1 MDYRFLET
9 LRRTHPA
16 WRLLLA
22 DHAPLIASMLF
33 KSFVEPNV
41 RTLSQPDLE
50 SQLDDHLH
58 SLRAELGEGAFP
70 RTAKQYLEDWAADE
84 RGWLRK
90 YYPPGTDV
98 PHFDLSTGAERA
110 IEWLSSLRQRQLVS
124 TESRLMMVFELLR
137 QMAEGTVIDPE
148 ERIVELERRKA
159 KLEREI
165 ELVRE
170 GRWQVM
176 DPAQVKD
183 RFLQMAA
190 TARGLLSDFR
200 EVDQNFREL
209 DRGVRERIAVWEA
222 GKGALLE
229 QVLGERDA
237 IGNSDQGKSFRAFWD
252 FLMSPERQEEL
263 SSLLERVWALEP
275 VQELQPDRR
284 LLRVHYDWLSAGE
297 VAQRTVARLSA
308 QLRRYLDD
316 QVWLENR
323 RIMQVIREVEQHA
336 LALRES
342 APDGP
347 FTTIDEACPEVVLP
361 MDRPLFRPPLR
372 PRISDE
378 VLRVGDA
385 AVAADALF
393 EQVYVDK
400 ARLEAL
406 IRRALQTRSQISLA
420 ELLELHPL
428 EQGLAELVTY
438 FSLAADSDTA
448 VIDDSRSHVVTF
460 VDAAARRREAT
471 FPVVIFTREGTSQLR
486 SAGGAA

>member
-1 MDYRFLET
+1 
-9 LRRTHPA
+9 
-16 WRLLLA
+16 
-22 DHAPLIASMLF
+22 
-33 KSFVEPNV
+33 
-41 RTLSQPDLE
+41 
-50 SQLDDHLH
+50 
-58 SLRAELGEGAFP
+58 
-70 RTAKQYLEDWAADE
+70 
-84 RGWLRK
+84 
-90 YYPPGTDV
+90 
-98 PHFDLSTGAERA
+98 
-110 IEWLSSLRQRQLVS
+110 
-124 TESRLMMVFELLR
+124 
-137 QMAEGTVIDPE
+137 
-148 ERIVELERRKA
+148 
-159 KLEREI
+159 
-165 ELVRE
+165 
-170 GRWQVM
+170 
-176 DPAQVKD
+176 
-183 RFLQMAA
+183 
-190 TARGLLSDFR
+190 
-200 EVDQNFREL
+200 
-209 DRGVRERIAVWEA
+209 
-222 GKGALLE
+222 
-229 QVLGERDA
+229 
-237 IGNSDQGKSFRAFWD
+237 
-252 FLMSPERQEEL
+252 MSPERQEEL

-284 LLRVHYDWLSAGE
+284 LLRVHYDWLAAGE

-336 LALRES
+336 LALREG

-378 VLRVGDA
+378 LLREGDV

-400 ARLEAL
+400 TRLEAL

-438 FSLAADSDTA
+438 LSLAADSDTA

-460 VDAAARRREAT
+460 IDAAARRREAT
-471 FPVVIFTREGTSQLR
+471 FPVVIFSREGTSQVR
-486 SAGGAA
+486 SAGGTA